1 MLGRD
6 MVANIAIP
14 KSRNYFA
21 GGFTYTAIAKTPA
34 TKTTDP
40 SGWAVFRTEDATG
53 HVDWAK
59 NTAGINTNEFVFT
72 GTEAAVTGLDFT
84 EVS

>member
-6 MVANIAIP
+6 TVANIAIP
-14 KSRNYFA
+14 KSRNYFS
-21 GGFTYTAIAKTPA
+21 GGFTYTAIANTPA
-34 TKTTDP
+34 TKETTAE
-40 SGWAVFRTEDATG
+40 WAVFRTEDSTG

-59 NTAGINTNEFVFT
+59 NTDGINTNEFIFK
-72 GTEAAVTGLDFT
+72 GTEAAVLDLDFT

>member
-14 KSRNYFA
+14 KTRNYFA

-34 TKTTDP
+34 TKETTAE
-40 SGWAVFRTEDATG
+40 WAVFRTEDSTG

-59 NTAGINTNEFVFT
+59 NTAGINTNEFVFK
-72 GTEAAVTGLDFT
+72 GTEAVVTALSFT

>member
-14 KSRNYFA
+14 KTRNYFA
-21 GGFTYTAIAKTPA
+21 GGYTYTAEAKTPA
-34 TKTTDP
+34 TRETDAE
-40 SGWAVFRTEDATG
+40 WRVFRTEDATG

-59 NTAGINTNEFVFT
+59 NTAGINTNEFVFK
-72 GTEAAVTGLDFT
+72 GTEGVVTALTFT

>member
-6 MVANIAIP
+6 VVANIAIP
-14 KSRNYFA
+14 KTRNYFA
-21 GGFTYTAIAKTPA
+21 GGYTYTAIAKTPA
-34 TKTTDP
+34 TRTTDAE
-40 SGWAVFRTEDATG
+40 WAVFRTEDATG

-59 NTAGINTNEFVFT
+59 NTQGINTNEFVFK
-72 GTEAAVTGLDFT
+72 GTEAVVTALSFA

>member
-14 KSRNYFA
+14 KSRNYFS
-21 GGFTYTAIAKTPA
+21 GGYTYTAIAKTPA
-34 TKTTDP
+34 TREID
-40 SGWAVFRTEDATG
+40 SEWMVFRTEDATG
-53 HVDWAK
+53 DVDLAK
-59 NTAGINTNEFVFT
+59 NTAGVNTNEFIFK
-72 GTEAAVTGLDFT
+72 GTEAAVLALDFT

>member
-6 MVANIAIP
+6 VVANIAIP

-21 GGFTYTAIAKTPA
+21 GGYTYTAIAKTPA
-34 TKTTDP
+34 TRETTAE
-40 SGWAVFRTEDATG
+40 WAVFRTEDATG
-53 HVDWAK
+53 KVDWAK
-59 NTAGINTNEFVFT
+59 DANGVNTNEFVFK
-72 GTEAAVTGLDFT
+72 GTEAIVTALDFT

>member
-6 MVANIAIP
+6 VVANIAIP
-14 KSRNYFA
+14 KTRNYFA
-21 GGFTYTAIAKTPA
+21 GGYTYTAEAKTPA
-34 TKTTDP
+34 TRETD
-40 SGWAVFRTEDATG
+40 SEWRVFRTQDSTG

-59 NTAGINTNEFVFT
+59 NTSGINTNEFVFK
-72 GTEAAVTGLDFT
+72 GTEAVVTALTFT

>member
-21 GGFTYTAIAKTPA
+21 GGYTYTAIAKTPA
-34 TKTTDP
+34 TRETD
-40 SGWAVFRTEDATG
+40 SEWAVFRTEDATG
-53 HVDWAK
+53 DIDWAK
-59 NTAGINTNEFVFT
+59 NTSGINTNEFIFK
-72 GTEAAVTGLDFT
+72 GTEAVVTTLVFT
-84 EVS
+84 EVT

>member
-14 KSRNYFA
+14 KSRNYFSD
-21 GGFTYTAIAKTPA
+21 GFTYTAIAKTPA
-34 TKTTDP
+34 TREADAE
-40 SGWAVFRTEDATG
+40 WAVFRTQDSTG
-53 HVDWAK
+53 RVDWAK
-59 NTAGINTNEFVFT
+59 NDSGVNTNEFIFK
-72 GTEAAVTGLDFT
+72 GTDTSVLALDFR

>member
-14 KSRNYFA
+14 KTRNYFA
-21 GGFTYTAIAKTPA
+21 GGYTYTAEAKTPA
-34 TKTTDP
+34 TREID
-40 SGWAVFRTEDATG
+40 SEWRVFRTQDSTG

-59 NTAGINTNEFVFT
+59 NTSGINTNEFVFK
-72 GTEAAVTGLDFT
+72 GTEAVVTALTFT

>member
-14 KSRNYFA
+14 KTRNYFA
-21 GGFTYTAIAKTPA
+21 GGYTYTAEAKTPA
-34 TKTTDP
+34 TRETD
-40 SGWAVFRTEDATG
+40 SEWRVFRTKDSTG
-53 HVDWAK
+53 HIDWAK
-59 NTAGINTNEFVFT
+59 NTSGINTNEFIFK
-72 GTEAAVTGLDFT
+72 GTEAVVVALDFT

>member
-21 GGFTYTAIAKTPA
+21 GGYTYTAIAKTPA
-34 TKTTDP
+34 TRTTD
-40 SGWAVFRTEDATG
+40 SEWAVFRTEDATG
-53 HVDWAK
+53 NVDWAK
-59 NTAGINTNEFVFT
+59 NTSGINTNEFIFK
-72 GTEAAVTGLDFT
+72 GTEVVVTALSFA
-84 EVS
+84 EVA

>member
-1 MLGRD
+1 MPGRD
-6 MVANIAIP
+6 VIANIAIP

-21 GGFTYTAIAKTPA
+21 GGYTYTAIAKNPA
-34 TKTTDP
+34 TRTTDAE
-40 SGWAVFRTEDATG
+40 WAVFRTEDATG

-59 NTAGINTNEFVFT
+59 NTLGINTNEFIFR
-72 GTEAAVTGLDFT
+72 GTEAAVLGLDFT

>member
-6 MVANIAIP
+6 VVANIAIP
-14 KSRNYFA
+14 KSRNYFS

-34 TKTTDP
+34 TRTTDAE
-40 SGWAVFRTEDATG
+40 WAVFRTEDATG

-59 NTAGINTNEFVFT
+59 NTAGINTNEFVFK
-72 GTEAAVTGLDFT
+72 GTEVVVTALSFT

>member
-21 GGFTYTAIAKTPA
+21 GGYTYTAIAKKPGN
-34 TKTTDP
+34 KDH
-40 SGWAVFRTEDATG
+40 RR
-53 HVDWAK
+53 
-59 NTAGINTNEFVFT
+59 
-72 GTEAAVTGLDFT
+72 
-84 EVS
+84 

>member
-14 KSRNYFA
+14 KSRNYFS
-21 GGFTYTAIAKTPA
+21 GGYTYTAIAKTPA
-34 TKTTDP
+34 TTEAAAE
-40 SGWAVFRTEDATG
+40 WAVFRTEDATG

-59 NTAGINTNEFVFT
+59 NTAGINTNEFVFK
-72 GTEAAVTGLDFT
+72 GTEAIVLALDFT
-84 EVS
+84 EIS

>member
-14 KSRNYFA
+14 KTRNYFA

-34 TKTTDP
+34 TRTTDAE
-40 SGWAVFRTEDATG
+40 WAVFRTEDATG

-59 NTAGINTNEFVFT
+59 NTQGINTNEFVFG
-72 GTEAAVTGLDFT
+72 GTEVVVTALNFT